1 MSIRRKEQTSNSA
14 VKNLIKS
21 LGMEEKLL
29 IVELEEIWEKMMGD
43 AIYKHTQRIFIDKKI
58 LFIQLNSSVL
68 RNELNLTQSKIL
80 SEIIKKTGSGYFNKI
95 KFI

>member
-21 LGMEEKLL
+21 LGLEEKLL
-29 IVELEEIWEKMMGD
+29 IIELEEIWEKMMGD
-43 AIYKHTQRIFIDKKI
+43 AIYKHTQRIFIDKKT
-58 LFIQLNSSVL
+58 LFIQLNSAVL

-80 SEIIKKTGSGYFNKI
+80 SEIVKKTGSGYFNKI